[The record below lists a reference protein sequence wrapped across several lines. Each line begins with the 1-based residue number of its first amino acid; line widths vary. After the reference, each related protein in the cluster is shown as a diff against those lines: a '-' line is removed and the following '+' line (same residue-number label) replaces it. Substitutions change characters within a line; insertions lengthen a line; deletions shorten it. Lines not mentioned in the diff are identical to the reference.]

1 MNSAPAPP
9 GRNPHKVMW
18 KPKEAKP
25 SSVPSILLFAVLVA
39 AIVVATPAAGD
50 GGYINYQDIAG
61 RPACPP
67 IGSCA
72 AQGASYTGRHCNHI
86 YYNPEC

>member
-1 MNSAPAPP
+1 
-9 GRNPHKVMW
+9 MW
-18 KPKEAKP
+18 KPMEAKP

-39 AIVVATPAAGD
+39 AIVVATPAAGA
-50 GGYINYQDIAG
+50 GGYINYPVIAG

-72 AQGASYTGRHCNHI
+72 AQGASYTGRRCNRI